1 MQSGKSAPRMMRAA
15 EYHQYGP
22 PTVLKISSVEAP
34 EIARDEVLVRVHASS
49 INPIDTIVRRGT
61 LSFQTGKNFP
71 KRTGIDFAGE
81 IVEINSDTPNFK
93 VGDRVWGVMP
103 LTIERGF
110 GQGSA
115 ADFVAIATSRIAL
128 SPSCLGFIE
137 AASLSSVGAVAIIT
151 LREKA
156 ELRPGER
163 LLVRG
168 AAGGVGCIAVQLG
181 KALGA
186 HVTVLASASDLGFLQ
201 DIGADETLDYQ
212 STTPSSLEAFDVVL
226 DLVGTNLSQY
236 RRLLT
241 RKGRMFCL
249 AIKSFASIAYIQI
262 SRIYGA
268 KRVQFFSA
276 APMHETMADLTRY
289 VEEGVIRPIVH
300 SVFPLEQIGEAHG
313 SIEAGGGRGKRVLKH
328 GLTELEASAH
338 AASD

>member
-1 MQSGKSAPRMMRAA
+1 
-15 EYHQYGP
+15 
-22 PTVLKISSVEAP
+22 
-34 EIARDEVLVRVHASS
+34 
-49 INPIDTIVRRGT
+49 
-61 LSFQTGKNFP
+61 
-71 KRTGIDFAGE
+71 
-81 IVEINSDTPNFK
+81 
-93 VGDRVWGVMP
+93 MP

-128 SPSCLGFIE
+128 SPSCLDFIE

-201 DIGADETLDYQ
+201 DIGADETLDYR

-300 SVFPLEQIGEAHG
+300 SVFPLEQIVEAHG

-328 GLTELEASAH
+328 GLTESEASAH